1 MFEAAVDVVVD
12 FDVDATVFVDVDVE
26 GCVWVVVSAV
36 LVLVFVSVLEEV
48 DVDSG
53 KVDVDSEELDVV
65 DFDEVKNDEDDV

>member
-36 LVLVFVSVLEEV
+36 LVLVFVSVLEAV

-65 DFDEVKNDEDDV
+65 DFDEVKNDEDDI